1 MVDCCQVLVSWHLR
15 SPPIGFLVSSIVQSA
30 FSQASIAL
38 ASPECSSR
46 ARAGEMLPIAISSVT
61 ALADRTSAP
70 RLDART
76 RLVII
81 APRSPQ
87 IRTAGLADHINQP
100 KILALSARS
109 EADRP
114 LATGVKINAY
124 PIEQT
129 YDFAMNRKF
138 RWRGDAADRGNN
150 RRASNALEALL

>member
-15 SPPIGFLVSSIVQSA
+15 SPPTAFLVSSIVQSA

-38 ASPECSSR
+38 VSPDCSSR
-46 ARAGEMLPIAISSVT
+46 ALSGEISQMAISSVT
-61 ALADRTSAP
+61 TLADRTSAP
-70 RLDART
+70 RLDARA

-87 IRTAGLADHINQP
+87 KYATARLADHGNQP

-114 LATGVKINAY
+114 LATDLRTQMY
-124 PIEQT
+124 HIEYT
-129 YDFAMNRKF
+129 KHLAMHRKF
-138 RWRGDAADRGNN
+138 R
-150 RRASNALEALL
+150 

>member
-1 MVDCCQVLVSWHLR
+1 
-15 SPPIGFLVSSIVQSA
+15 
-30 FSQASIAL
+30 
-38 ASPECSSR
+38 
-46 ARAGEMLPIAISSVT
+46 
-61 ALADRTSAP
+61 
-70 RLDART
+70 
-76 RLVII
+76 
-81 APRSPQ
+81 
-87 IRTAGLADHINQP
+87 LADHINQP

-150 RRASNALEALL
+150 RRASNVQVL